1 MRQCE
6 DAINGQPINWRQLV
20 DLVRRLREVERDLGL
35 RMRSREVR
43 QAAENI

>member
-6 DAINGQPINWRQLV
+6 EAINGESITARQSISLV
-20 DLVRRLREVERDLGL
+20 KRLREIERDLGL
-35 RMRSREVR
+35 RMRSREAR